1 MTGIEFIAIT
11 FGLLIIGFKV
21 LLGIALIGFA
31 LWAVIKFA
39 GFIFSLL
46 FYGMMTVVT
55 IFCLIGG
62 GIWLL
67 A

>member
-1 MTGIEFIAIT
+1 MTGFEFIALT
-11 FGLLIIGFKV
+11 FGLLVIGAK
-21 LLGIALIGFA
+21 LLIGLALIGFA
-31 LWAVIKFA
+31 LWVVFKFA

>member
-1 MTGIEFIAIT
+1 MTGFEFIALT
-11 FGLLIIGFKV
+11 FGLLVIGAK
-21 LLGIALIGFA
+21 LLIGLALIGFA
-31 LWAVIKFA
+31 IWAVCKFA
-39 GFIFSLL
+39 GFIFSVL

>member
-1 MTGIEFIAIT
+1 MTGFEFIAIT
-11 FGLLIIGFKV
+11 FGILVIGAKLLIG
-21 LLGIALIGFA
+21 LALIGFA
-31 LWAVIKFA
+31 LWAVFKFA